1 MKKVSPRYRTLF
13 PYKPDP
19 MPRFLRH
26 TLRSRIHNLGLFWG
40 PQKQEKQN
48 NYHSTTL
55 GAKNKLRGNFIW
67 EKLMDFLLFNKVFQN
82 FIFSNFNLLQTF
94 NDYGLLRMG
103 PTFLKSFF
111 NFQIFQVF
119 KSMLGWVI
127 VSGFWILDK
136 KNTSKKISVKL
147 MWESHEQLE
156 PQFRAVCTGQKSWLY
171 NANIEPIL
179 NSKS

>member
-1 MKKVSPRYRTLF
+1 MSSSSTRKVSPRYRTLF

-94 NDYGLLRMG
+94 NDYGLLWMG
-103 PTFLKSFF
+103 PTFLKSLL

-119 KSMLGWVI
+119 KSMLGRVI

-136 KNTSKKISVKL
+136 KKHIKIFFCQIDVGISWATWTSVQSCVYRSKKL
-147 MWESHEQLE
+147 AL
-156 PQFRAVCTGQKSWLY
+156 
-171 NANIEPIL
+171 
-179 NSKS
+179 

>member
-1 MKKVSPRYRTLF
+1 MSSSSTRKVSPRYRTLF

-26 TLRSRIHNLGLFWG
+26 TLRSRILNLGLFWG

-67 EKLMDFLLFNKVFQN
+67 EKLIDFLLFNKVFQN

-94 NDYGLLRMG
+94 NDYGLLWMG
-103 PTFLKSFF
+103 PTFLKSLL

-119 KSMLGWVI
+119 KSMLGQVI
-127 VSGFWILDK
+127 VSGFWILNK
-136 KNTSKKISVKL
+136 KKHIKNFFCQIDVGISWATWTSVQSCVYRSKKL
-147 MWESHEQLE
+147 AL
-156 PQFRAVCTGQKSWLY
+156 
-171 NANIEPIL
+171 
-179 NSKS
+179 